1 MRITITS
8 IVLLALLLVDTF
20 AQEHT
25 QWGLPEGA
33 SLRIG
38 RGEMTELKFSP
49 DGSRFAVACSI
60 GVWIYD
66 TTSLR
71 EIALLVGHSAPV
83 ESVAFS
89 RDGKLLASGS
99 RDYTVKLWDAETG
112 AEKRTFFGH
121 WGRLFSVDF
130 NRDGRLLASGG
141 RDGTVRIWDVN
152 SGEEKHMLTGH
163 TDFVTS
169 VVFFPTANTVV
180 SSSNDNTIR
189 LWDADTGDHLRT
201 VDAHTGWINNLAF
214 SRDGK
219 TLVSSAYDFTIRLW
233 DAVTWELRRTLD
245 RQGLVKSL
253 AFSMDGRSVASGTNW
268 EIRLLD
274 TETGLLRR
282 TLKGHRGDVL
292 SVDFSPDG
300 TTILSAGSD
309 QTVRF
314 WDATTGNHQRTLSW
328 TAQDFLNVVYSPDG
342 RTIATGNEDFSARL
356 WDAKTGE
363 QLQTFNGHS
372 GAVNSLAFS
381 PNGDVLASGST
392 GEILLWDLKKGRH
405 LRTLHGHSGKVTS
418 LVFGPDGETLASGG
432 GEHDYTVRLWNIE
445 TGTELHEL
453 IWHER
458 TVTGVTFSS
467 DGRTLASAGWGGHV
481 ALWDT
486 STGTQ
491 RQAFVGYSGLRS
503 VAFDRDGKTLIGA
516 SMKEMRI
523 WDTVTREMGRWP
535 LGSASGFGNPAFSV
549 DARLLAIKHFNDVWL
564 WDVGSGE
571 HVRTFPGHTRTVRA
585 LAMRPNGRGLASA
598 SEDGTVLVWDITPLS
613 SANSTVRISPSSITS
628 PLSGEHLRLSLE
640 IEAAENVAGFQ
651 ATIYFDPTALRY
663 VESEAGDYLP
673 DGSVFVAPVVNANH
687 LTLAGAS
694 IAGASHGDGVLATL
708 TFEVL
713 SAVSSNVTLFD
724 ASLVDSERKRWF
736 PHLENGIVM
745 EPVWIEGDVNYDGVV
760 SVLDLVL
767 VGENFTKSGE
777 NDADVNGDG
786 VVDIIDL
793 VQVAAALGGAGAAPS
808 AHSMAMS
815 VLRAADVEHWLAE
828 ARGLDLADPTWQR
841 GVRFLEGLVAA
852 LTPERTTLL
861 PNFPNPFNPETWIPY
876 RLAHGTEVEITI
888 YDVHGA
894 LVRRLGLGH
903 QAAGNYADRGRAAY
917 WDGRNDSGESV
928 ASGIYIY
935 QFRAGDYAA
944 SRRMVIVK

>member
-1 MRITITS
+1 MKTS
-8 IVLLALLLVDTF
+8 VAALVVLVVCSVNGV
-20 AQEHT
+20 AQDYT

-38 RGEMTELKFSP
+38 RGEITELKYSP
-49 DGSRFAVACSI
+49 DGSRFAVASSI
-60 GVWIYD
+60 GIWIYD
-66 TTSLR
+66 TMSLR
-71 EIALLVGHSAPV
+71 EISLLVGHSAPV

-112 AEKRTFFGH
+112 AEKRTFIGH

-141 RDGTVRIWDVN
+141 SDGTVRIWDVK
-152 SGEEKHMLTGH
+152 SGEEIHTLTGH

-180 SSSNDNTIR
+180 SASNDNTIR

-201 VDAHTGWINNLAF
+201 VNAHADRINYLAF
-214 SRDGK
+214 SRDG
-219 TLVSSAYDFTIRLW
+219 TILASSSYDSTIRLW

-245 RQGLVKSL
+245 RQGWTRSL

-282 TLKGHRGDVL
+282 TLRGHRGDVL

-300 TTILSAGSD
+300 TTIASAGSG
-309 QTVRF
+309 QTIRF
-314 WDATTGNHQRTLSW
+314 WDATTGNHLRTLSW
-328 TAQDFLNVVYSPDG
+328 TNQDFRSVAYSPDG

-356 WDAKTGE
+356 WDANTGGH
-363 QLQTFNGHS
+363 LQTFDGYS

-381 PNGDVLASGST
+381 PNGGMLASGST
-392 GEILLWDLKKGRH
+392 REILLWDLKKGRH
-405 LRTLHGHSGKVTS
+405 LRTLNGHSGKVTS
-418 LVFGPDGETLASGG
+418 LVFGPDGKTLASGG
-432 GEHDYTVRLWNIE
+432 GEQDYTVRLWNTE
-445 TGTELHEL
+445 TGTQLHEL
-453 IWHER
+453 IWHAR
-458 TVTGVTFSS
+458 PVIGITFSS
-467 DGRTLASAGWGGHV
+467 DGRTLASAGLGGSM

-486 STGTQ
+486 STGEP
-491 RQAFVGYSGLRS
+491 RQTLDGYRGERS
-503 VAFDRDGKTLIGA
+503 VVFDGDGKTLIGA
-516 SMKEMRI
+516 STRVMRI
-523 WDTVTREMGRWP
+523 WDTVTGESTSLALAP
-535 LGSASGFGNPAFSV
+535 AFGFGNPVFSA
-549 DARLLAIKHFNDVWL
+549 DARLLAIGQYDDVWL

-571 HVRTFPGHTRTVRA
+571 HVRTFSGHTRTIRA

-598 SEDGTVLVWDITPLS
+598 SEDGTVLVWDTTPLS

-640 IEAAENVAGFQ
+640 IEAGENVAGFQ
-651 ATIYFDPTALRY
+651 AIIYFDPMALRH

-673 DGSVFVAPVVNANH
+673 DGSFFDAPVVNGNH
-687 LTLAGAS
+687 LKLVGAS
-694 IAGASHGDGVLATL
+694 VAGASHGDGVLAML

-713 SAVSSNVTLFD
+713 SASSSDVTLFD
-724 ASLVDSERKRWF
+724 ASLVDSEWKRWF
-736 PHLENGIVM
+736 PHLENGIVI

-760 SVLDLVL
+760 NVLDLVL
-767 VGENFTKSGE
+767 IGENFTKSGE

-786 VVDIIDL
+786 VVDIVDL
-793 VQVAAALGGAGAAPS
+793 VLVAGALGGAGAAPS
-808 AHSMAMS
+808 APSMAMS

-828 ARGLDLADPTWQR
+828 ARGLDLANPTWQR
-841 GVRFLEGLVAA
+841 GIRFLEGLVAA
-852 LTPERTTLL
+852 LTPKRTTLL
-861 PNFPNPFNPETWIPY
+861 SNFPNPFNPETWIPY

-894 LVRRLGLGH
+894 LVRQLGLGH
-903 QAAGNYADRGRAAY
+903 QAAGHYADRGRAAY

-928 ASGIYIY
+928 ASGVYY
-935 QFRAGDYAA
+935 YRLRAGDYAA
-944 SRRMVIVK
+944 SRRMVVVK